1 MFVHVYVWLL
11 FSYDFAS
18 SIYLNVEKHNTNETS
33 INIFSTSFTSDWLFD
48 FSTMISTT
56 GFISGEVTAYPS
68 GESEF
73 ILGL

>member
-1 MFVHVYVWLL
+1 MCGF

-18 SIYLNVEKHNTNETS
+18 SIYLNVYKHNTNEAS
-33 INIFSTSFTSDWLFD
+33 INIFSTSFASDWLLD

-56 GFISGEVTAYPS
+56 GFISGEVTAHPS

-73 ILGL
+73 IPGL